1 MFRSLKFKMAV
12 TALLLISSLMF
23 YDTQREMKVHENDLL
38 TKAAK
43 LLDLTRDDLRYRMQK
58 FELL

>member
-1 MFRSLKFKMAV
+1 MAV